1 MKFADR
7 RTVIGTASAQGID
20 ASASPSTDV
29 ADKASTPSSSAAA
42 SAAAAAAAV
51 AKAAAVEAAASE
63 HKLFVGMLPRNI
75 DEQAVRSIFSGY
87 GKILEVYIIRDQN
100 GNGRGCAFVKVGS
113 VSVCN
118 LVALRQNITAIRND
132 TDFSG
137 LCIPLIP

>member
-20 ASASPSTDV
+20 ASASPSTGV
-29 ADKASTPSSSAAA
+29 ADKASTPSSSAA
-42 SAAAAAAAV
+42 SAAAAL
-51 AKAAAVEAAASE
+51 AKAAAAEAAASE

-87 GKILEVYIIRDQN
+87 GKILEVYIIRDLN

-113 VSVCN
+113 VFVCN